1 MRALGGA
8 ELRVVV
14 LGATGFLGS
23 NLVSALIRR
32 GDHVVAF
39 SPDRERL
46 EVMRDLGVEAVEG
59 DFLRPETLDIPL
71 EGSDWMVHLAS
82 TTTPLESVS
91 DPQKDA
97 ANLSASREL
106 FRRAIEARVRRILF
120 SSSGGTVYGDSG
132 QRPID
137 ETAETRPVLPYT
149 RTKLA
154 IESELMRVCEGTD
167 TVPIIL
173 RFGNPYGPNQSPAR
187 GTGVVTAW
195 LRAARDDRPIV
206 VYGSKRNA
214 RDFFY
219 VSDAVRA
226 MLLSLEEE
234 GARGTY
240 NIGSGRATTLDEVLT
255 AIEAVTGR
263 GLRVTEV
270 ESRRSDV
277 VKVIA
282 LDCSRA
288 RRDFGWRPLVSLEE
302 GLRLT
307 WEWVLAGEPFRV
319 G

>member
-32 GDHVVAF
+32 GDHVLAF
-39 SPDRERL
+39 SPDRDRL
-46 EVMRDLGVEAVEG
+46 EVMRNLGVEAVEG

-91 DPQKDA
+91 DPQRDA

-195 LRAARDDRPIV
+195 LRAARDDQPIV
-206 VYGSKRNA
+206 VYGSRRNA

-226 MLLSLEEE
+226 MLLSLEGE

-270 ESRRSDV
+270 ESRQSDV

-282 LDCSRA
+282 LDFSRA
-288 RRDFGWRPLVSLEE
+288 RRDFGWRPLVSLEQ
-302 GLRLT
+302 GLKLT